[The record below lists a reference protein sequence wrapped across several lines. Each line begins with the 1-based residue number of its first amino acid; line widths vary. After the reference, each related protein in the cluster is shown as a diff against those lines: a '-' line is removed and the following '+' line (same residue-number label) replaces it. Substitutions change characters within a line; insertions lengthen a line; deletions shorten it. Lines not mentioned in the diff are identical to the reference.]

1 MEEIKRTI
9 CDICCPSFHCGIDA
23 YVRDGQIVK
32 IEGTAEHPQN
42 HGLLCAK
49 GLAARQYVY
58 RKDRIQTPLLRVGER
73 GSGEFQPIS
82 WEEAY
87 RRIAEQLLKI
97 RAESGPEAVV
107 FFSGYTKWYRPW
119 LHRLANEFGTPN
131 YMTESG
137 SCMFSTFLQWLT
149 VTGNVMCKPDVER
162 AGVFLGWAYNPYYSR
177 NLAAAGVEAAKK
189 QGMKVI
195 IVDSRITPA
204 SLRLADL
211 HLRPHPG
218 TDGALALGLAH
229 ELMEHGWY
237 DREYVSKYVYGFSEY
252 AAYVKE
258 FTPEKVERLTGVP
271 AGQVVE
277 AAKLIGQNLPL
288 AINESAAPI
297 AHHRNGFQSYRAIM
311 ALSAITGSFDRPGG
325 QIPVQFSY
333 NYQAAGFSTR
343 EKEFAGKANEKL
355 DRPPVGGEK
364 YPLWHALIDEAQF
377 TDLARQIR
385 EEKPYKL
392 RALVGFGLNHR
403 IAPGS
408 DRLAEALKT
417 LDFLVDTDLFL
428 TDTAKLC
435 DIVLPVCTSFERSE
449 LKAWGGGYLTVT
461 QPVIEPLYESRSDV
475 RIICDL
481 AREIGLSDELLTAGP
496 EACIR
501 YLISDLPVSY
511 EELLTEE
518 LPVKVPGA
526 KPPVPGS
533 MLSQGF
539 PTASGK
545 FELYSLE
552 IEKLRKKY
560 PDCGLD
566 CLPVYREPSDESE
579 REKYPFT
586 LCSGSRLPG
595 ALHSRLHGVP
605 WARSLRPEPMADLNP
620 ADAEALDLQQGNEME
635 VYTDFGCISLKAN
648 LTHMADA
655 GTVYIYHGYP
665 EVDVNTLLDP
675 ENVDPYSGFPAFRS
689 SRVGIRKKVR

>member
-1 MEEIKRTI
+1 MERKRTI

-23 YVRDGQIVK
+23 YVRDGQIEK

-58 RKDRIQTPLLRVGER
+58 RKDRIRTPLLRVGER
-73 GSGEFQPIS
+73 GSGEFHPIS

-87 RRIAEQLLKI
+87 KRIAERLLAI
-97 RAESGPEAVV
+97 REESGPEAVV

-119 LHRLANEFGTPN
+119 LHRLANQFGTPN
-131 YMTESG
+131 YMTESS

-149 VTGNVMCKPDVER
+149 VTGNVMSSPDVDR
-162 AGVFLGWAYNPYYSR
+162 AGIFLGWAYNPYYSR
-177 NLAAAGVEAAKK
+177 NLAAAGVEKAKK
-189 QGMKVI
+189 RGMKVI

-211 HLRPHPG
+211 HLRPRPG
-218 TDGALALGLAH
+218 TDGALALGLAC
-229 ELMEHGWY
+229 ELIKNGWY

-258 FTPEKVERLTGVP
+258 FTPERVELLTGVP
-271 AGQVVE
+271 AEQVRT
-277 AAKLIGQNLPL
+277 AAKLIGHNLPL

-297 AHHRNGFQSYRAIM
+297 AHHRNGFQNYRAIM
-311 ALSAITGSFDRPGG
+311 ALSAITGSFDRTGG

-333 NYQAAGFSTR
+333 NYQAAGFATR
-343 EKEFAGKANEKL
+343 EKEFVGKVKT
-355 DRPPVGGEK
+355 RPGYPPVGGEK
-364 YPLWHALIDEAQF
+364 YPLWHAMIDEAQF

-385 EEKPYKL
+385 EKKPYPL
-392 RALVGFGLNHR
+392 RAMVGFGLNHR

-417 LDFLVDTDLFL
+417 VDFLVDVDLFL

-435 DIVLPVCTSFERSE
+435 DIVLPTCTSFERSE

-461 QPVIEPLYESRSDV
+461 QPVIEPLYQSKPDIQ
-475 RIICDL
+475 IICDL
-481 AREIGLSDELLTAGP
+481 ARGMGLADRLLTAGP

-511 EELLTEE
+511 EELQASE

-526 KPPVPGS
+526 RGREPGR
-533 MLSQGF
+533 MLVQGF

-552 IEKLRKKY
+552 IGKIREQY

-566 CLPVYREPSDESE
+566 CLPVYREPICAAEQ
-579 REKYPFT
+579 EKYPFT
-586 LCSGSRLPG
+586 LCSGPRIPG
-595 ALHSRLHGVP
+595 AIHSRLHSVP
-605 WARSLRPEPMADLNP
+605 WARSLRPDATADLNP
-620 ADAEALDLQQGNEME
+620 ADAETLDLQQGDEVE

-648 LTHMADA
+648 LTYMADP

-665 EVDVNTLLDP
+665 EADVNTLLDP
-675 ENVDPYSGFPAFRS
+675 KNVDPYSGFPAFRS
-689 SRVGIRKKVR
+689 SRAGVRKKVG

>member
-1 MEEIKRTI
+1 MERKRTI

-23 YVRDGQIVK
+23 YVKDGQLVK

-58 RKDRIQTPLLRVGER
+58 RKDRIRTPLLRMGER
-73 GSGEFQPIS
+73 GRGEFRPIS
-82 WEEAY
+82 WGEAY
-87 RRIAEQLLKI
+87 ERIAERLLAI
-97 RAESGPEAVV
+97 REESGPEAVT

-119 LHRLANEFGTPN
+119 LHRLANQFGTPN

-149 VTGNVMCKPDVER
+149 VTGNVMSAPDVDH

-189 QGMKVI
+189 RGMKVI

-204 SLRLADL
+204 SIRLSDL

-229 ELMEHGWY
+229 ELIENGWY
-237 DREYVSKYVYGFSEY
+237 DREYVSKYVYGFAEY

-258 FTPEKVERLTGVP
+258 FTPERVERLTGVS
-271 AGQVVE
+271 AEQVRS
-277 AAKLIGQNLPL
+277 AAELIGGHLPL

-297 AHHRNGFQSYRAIM
+297 AHHRNGFQNYRAIM
-311 ALSAITGSFDRPGG
+311 ALSAITGSFDRTGG
-325 QIPVQFSY
+325 QIPIQFSY
-333 NYQAAGFSTR
+333 NYQAAGFATR
-343 EKEFAGKANEKL
+343 EKEFVGKVKT
-355 DRPPVGGEK
+355 RPGFSPVGGEK

-385 EEKPYKL
+385 EKKPYPL
-392 RALVGFGLNHR
+392 RAVVGFGLNHR

-417 LDFLVDTDLFL
+417 LDFLVDVDLFL

-435 DIVLPVCTSFERSE
+435 DIVLPACTSFERSE
-449 LKAWGGGYLTVT
+449 LKAWSGGYLTVT
-461 QPVIEPLYESRSDV
+461 QPVIEPLYQSKPDI
-475 RIICDL
+475 RIICEL
-481 AREIGLSDELLTAGP
+481 ARKMGLADELLTAGP

-511 EELLTEE
+511 EELRAAE

-526 KPPVPGS
+526 GNCKPGK
-533 MLSQGF
+533 MLAEGF

-552 IEKLRKKY
+552 IAKIREQY
-560 PDCGLD
+560 PDCSLD
-566 CLPVYREPSDESE
+566 CLPVYREPICAAEQ
-579 REKYPFT
+579 EKYPFT
-586 LCSGSRLPG
+586 LCSGPRIPG

-605 WARSLRPEPMADLNP
+605 WARSLRPDATADLNP
-620 ADAEALDLQQGNEME
+620 ADAEALSVQQGDEIE
-635 VYTDFGCISLKAN
+635 VYTALGCISLKAN
-648 LTHMADA
+648 LTYMVDP

-665 EVDVNTLLDP
+665 EADVNTLLDP

-689 SRVGIRKKVR
+689 SRAGIRKKVR

>member
-73 GSGEFQPIS
+73 GSGEFRPIS

-149 VTGNVMCKPDVER
+149 VTGNVMSKPDVER

-237 DREYVSKYVYGFSEY
+237 DREYVSNYVYGFSEY
-252 AAYVKE
+252 AAYVKK

-449 LKAWGGGYLTVT
+449 LKAC
-461 QPVIEPLYESRSDV
+461 SR
-475 RIICDL
+475 
-481 AREIGLSDELLTAGP
+481 
-496 EACIR
+496 
-501 YLISDLPVSY
+501 
-511 EELLTEE
+511 
-518 LPVKVPGA
+518 
-526 KPPVPGS
+526 
-533 MLSQGF
+533 
-539 PTASGK
+539 
-545 FELYSLE
+545 
-552 IEKLRKKY
+552 
-560 PDCGLD
+560 
-566 CLPVYREPSDESE
+566 
-579 REKYPFT
+579 
-586 LCSGSRLPG
+586 
-595 ALHSRLHGVP
+595 
-605 WARSLRPEPMADLNP
+605 
-620 ADAEALDLQQGNEME
+620 
-635 VYTDFGCISLKAN
+635 
-648 LTHMADA
+648 
-655 GTVYIYHGYP
+655 
-665 EVDVNTLLDP
+665 
-675 ENVDPYSGFPAFRS
+675 
-689 SRVGIRKKVR
+689 